1 MAAALFWLLAA
12 GSVLGGSSGV
22 QGAYQRLQ
30 DTYRKGVDLA
40 ADRLNALAGISHHFR
55 FFRTVSQ
62 SDIQPG
68 FDVSYIYHH
77 FYLKA
82 TVCPRGTVDA
92 SDCAFRNDR
101 PLFDCATCYKTFA
114 GEIEASP
121 KPYVHCIHK
130 PALTQVSPGDA
141 PPHTSWGVLVLV
153 HLVTLH
159 NMDITWVEVMEDVVV
174 FQDMKTARTN
184 HCNNMGYRS
193 GAPTLL
199 ASTGEEE

>member
-1 MAAALFWLLAA
+1 MKRNGFMKAEIWRRSEDSTG
-12 GSVLGGSSGV
+12 GSCLSEGRQLGSSGV

-77 FYLKA
+77 FYLKP

-130 PALTQVSPGDA
+130 PALTQ
-141 PPHTSWGVLVLV
+141 
-153 HLVTLH
+153 
-159 NMDITWVEVMEDVVV
+159 
-174 FQDMKTARTN
+174 DMKTARTN